1 LWVLQLSAC
10 FVLVFVQLQWSWI
23 LHLHL

>member
-1 LWVLQLSAC
+1 LQLSAC